1 MVKNANTNGEKER
14 KACGLY
20 LRVSTERQAQVKE
33 GSLDTQLGTLKK
45 FCEIK
50 SSHGTEEWVVAEV
63 YREEGKSG
71 KNTDRPEYQRM
82 IQDIRQGKL
91 NVILC
96 TKIDRIHRSLMDF
109 YRLHELLEKHNVA
122 FVSLNENWDTSAP
135 MGRFGLKLTLAVAE
149 LEREQTSQRTR
160 EKLAWRAEEG
170 LWNGG
175 QVLGYDID
183 PDNKGILKV
192 NSTEAKIV
200 REIFETYLKIGSFRR
215 TTQTI
220 NAKGYRSKAYQSR
233 RGHIHGNRKFVK
245 SGIIHVLTNSL
256 YIGKITH
263 KGETFPA
270 RHEPLIDEK
279 LWGAVNARVKTNR
292 VVRATPREQKSHCF
306 LLEGLARCGVCGAY
320 LTPSYSSGRS
330 DVYFYYT
337 CTSAHNGADEC
348 SLKRV
353 CAPAL
358 EELVA
363 ERLRIMGRDE
373 IFLKQILDESD
384 LTAKGETAII
394 EDQRAMQQRALAPIE
409 QEIANIVR
417 FIAQGKVSE
426 ALALELERL
435 EVQKAQIEGELE
447 RIDLEGREVANRALN
462 ARAIQEGLGLFEEIW
477 EHATSE
483 ERKELMRFYVYKVI
497 FTPMEVK
504 MGLYTRPIF
513 TEHIASTVTGN
524 HNGPGAVRGI
534 NWLPGQDSN
543 LGHGDY
549 RSPLRFR
556 KAWTISSPSR
566 WNRVQVAGA

>member
-50 SSHGTEEWVVAEV
+50 SSHGTEEWVVVEV

-82 IQDIRQGKL
+82 IQDIRHGKL

-183 PDNKGILKV
+183 PDNKGVLKV
-192 NSTEAKIV
+192 NPVETKIV
-200 REIFETYLKIGSFRR
+200 REIFETYLKLGSFR
-215 TTQTI
+215 QTAQAI
-220 NAKGYRSKAYQSR
+220 NAKGYRSKAYESR
-233 RGHIHGNRKFVK
+233 RGHVRGNRKLTK
-245 SGIIHVLTNSL
+245 SGVIHILTNPV
-256 YIGKITH
+256 YIGKVSF
-263 KGETFPA
+263 KGEVFPA
-270 RHEPLIDEK
+270 KHEPIIDET
-279 LWGAVNARVKTNR
+279 LWNAVSARAAANR
-292 VVRATPREQKSHCF
+292 VVRSKPRAQKNHCF

-330 DVYFYYT
+330 EVYFYYT

-348 SLKRV
+348 RLKRV

-363 ERLRIMGRDE
+363 ERLRMMGRDE
-373 IFLKQILDESD
+373 MFLQQILDESD
-384 LTAKGETAII
+384 ATTKGEMAII
-394 EDQRAMQQRALAPIE
+394 EDQRALQQRALAPIE
-409 QEIANIVR
+409 QQIQNIVH
-417 FIAQGKVSE
+417 FIAQGKSSA
-426 ALALELERL
+426 ALAQELEQL
-435 EVQKAQIEGELE
+435 EIQKAQIESELE
-447 RIDLEGREVANRALN
+447 RIDLEAREITNRALN
-462 ARAIQEGLGLFEEIW
+462 VRAIQEGLGLFEEIW
-477 EHATSE
+477 EHAAPE
-483 ERKELMRFYVYKVI
+483 ERKDLMRFYVYKVI
-497 FTPMEVK
+497 FTPTEVK

-513 TEHIASTVTGN
+513 TERVEATAPGN
-524 HNGPGAVRGI
+524 HKGPGAVDRP
-534 NWLPGQDSN
+534 NWLPGTCSIRTVPRPRGSN
-543 LGHGDY
+543 DHDQ
-549 RSPLRFR
+549 P
-556 KAWTISSPSR
+556 
-566 WNRVQVAGA
+566 